1 MGVYVCFS
9 VCLFRVCTHV
19 FCLVCIHA
27 GTCVCACMPVHVC
40 VFTSW
45 HAAHVYMGVCEH
57 MGACVCM
64 SSCVCMLVSVSA
76 LSSGCFQC
84 SLSVEGRSWAL
95 PVAVPRGLRNRGEK
109 SEALGRGCWV

>member
-1 MGVYVCFS
+1 MGVYVCFGC
-9 VCLFRVCTHV
+9 VLVLCVHTRV

-27 GTCVCACMPVHVC
+27 GTCVCVSVHVC

-95 PVAVPRGLRNRGEK
+95 PVAVPRGLWNRGEK